1 MQLPKGDISYL
12 QKFFSMYV
20 GGRLYLHSQE
30 YFCGTALLSTEWLQT
45 DLRRAAIGLD
55 LDPEALNWCTESNI
69 NKNVPFS
76 WECLATYRRQNNKV
90 LAKKLRR
97 NISLRENRDGLESGG
112 SESTLQE
119 DSSSSQDENLLLAR
133 PLCVLLTRGV
143 VVSINVLNWLCIS
156 SMLLMPCQRKVGY
169 L

>member
-20 GGRLYLHSQE
+20 GGRLYLHPQE

-69 NKNVPFS
+69 NKVGADGY
-76 WECLATYRRQNNKV
+76 CRM
-90 LAKKLRR
+90 
-97 NISLRENRDGLESGG
+97 SLFHG
-112 SESTLQE
+112 
-119 DSSSSQDENLLLAR
+119 
-133 PLCVLLTRGV
+133 
-143 VVSINVLNWLCIS
+143 NVLQPIDA
-156 SMLLMPCQRKVGY
+156 KIIKF
-169 L
+169 